1 VGAFADRI
9 DGFGSGASDLLDWSA
24 PPVGLEGGLAPP
36 RLDPPMTA
44 PLLDRRS
51 SAALP
56 PPLETHEGDRRN
68 AVALSLAGLFD
79 HSDRDGEA
87 ANDADAGPKPRPR
100 RVPSFFDEEPEV
112 VAPPP
117 NHARRRALLSPGGIL
132 AVLAILGALY
142 VVGYVVARSHPSKAP
157 SPDQITTTH

>member
-87 ANDADAGPKPRPR
+87 ADDADAGPKPRPR

-117 NHARRRALLSPGGIL
+117 THARRRALLSPGGIL